1 MAVYT
6 VIGYT
11 FVGEVADLDRK
22 RSGRQR
28 ESKGLQLMI
37 QKTVIKRKAIR
48 QRMPGRMFNVQSQ
61 EQPPQQVECSTPT
74 QDRPQQNDAPRQKE

>member
-1 MAVYT
+1 
-6 VIGYT
+6 
-11 FVGEVADLDRK
+11 
-22 RSGRQR
+22 
-28 ESKGLQLMI
+28 MI